1 MRAGLVVGKR
11 RGVNVHCWVYRSAK
25 KEQTY
30 LYVPRENAFEG
41 VPRALLRALG
51 ELELVMQLELHAGR
65 KLARAEVEHV
75 MAQLEAPG
83 YYLQM
88 PPSHPE
94 QA

>member
-1 MRAGLVVGKR
+1 MRAGLAVRKR

-41 VPRALLRALG
+41 VPPALLKALG

-65 KLARAEVEHV
+65 KLARAEADHV
-75 MAQLEAPG
+75 MAQLENPG
-83 YYLQM
+83 FFLQM